1 MALLIRPGSPIMPDR
16 IQREVEELLAKL
28 DTFPPKRPLRARVSD
43 SFSRGFQRLGGLRLP
58 SLSAGHVL
66 LIAIAV
72 IVVAWVVLPDGS
84 NLGRWI
90 IAGGIIAFIAAF
102 VFSLRRSGS
111 GGRPAEKYW
120 RDRPLDLRRSSGPRS
135 RSWWDRWRNR

>member
-1 MALLIRPGSPIMPDR
+1 M
-16 IQREVEELLAKL
+16 K
-28 DTFPPKRPLRARVSD
+28 
-43 SFSRGFQRLGGLRLP
+43 LP

-72 IVVAWVVLPDGS
+72 IVSAWILLPNGS
-84 NLGRWI
+84 GLGRWI

-102 VFSLRRSGS
+102 IYSLRRQSK
-111 GGRPAEKYW
+111 PPEKYW
-120 RDRPLDLRRSSGPRS
+120 RDRPLELRRSSTPRT